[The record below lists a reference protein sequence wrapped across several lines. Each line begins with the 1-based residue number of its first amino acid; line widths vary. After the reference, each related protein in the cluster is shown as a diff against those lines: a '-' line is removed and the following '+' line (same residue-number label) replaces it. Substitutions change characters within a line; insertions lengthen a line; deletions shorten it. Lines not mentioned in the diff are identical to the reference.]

1 MSKRAKKKAAAP
13 KSRSPEAPARERRK
27 LADAF
32 TDFCTHIGEG
42 KSLRSWAEQE
52 GYAASTVV
60 EWVLADP
67 ERQKTYRE
75 ARRMQADAHV
85 DQLIELADERVPVD
99 SFGKMDSAAVNDKRL
114 RIDTRK
120 WIAAKFHPGMY
131 ADKVDV
137 SATIRGADQ
146 KPAQVLDKIAALFAT
161 YGLKLVPEQDD
172 GSQQPD

>member
-1 MSKRAKKKAAAP
+1 VSTKKAPKPPKAP
-13 KSRSPEAPARERRK
+13 KAPKPARRP
-27 LADAF
+27 LDAAAF
-32 TDFCTHIGEG
+32 TDFCIHVGEG

-52 GYAASTVV
+52 KYAASTVV

-85 DQLIELADERVPVD
+85 DQLIELADEIVPTD
-99 SFGKMDSAAVNDKRL
+99 AFGKMDSAAVNDKRL